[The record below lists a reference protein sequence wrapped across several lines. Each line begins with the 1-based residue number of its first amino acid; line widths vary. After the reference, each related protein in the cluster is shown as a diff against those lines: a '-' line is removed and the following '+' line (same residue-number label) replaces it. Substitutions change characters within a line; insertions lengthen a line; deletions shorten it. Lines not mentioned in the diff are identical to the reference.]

1 MEDIKKIQ
9 YAVLQDSCRKLNE
22 DRYKNDI
29 FIQEIKK
36 EINELNQ
43 KVDDIML
50 VLENITNDTTTYK
63 EAEALMQIV

>member
-1 MEDIKKIQ
+1 MTDIQTIEKAILK
-9 YAVLQDSCRKLNE
+9 DSMGRLNE
-22 DRYKNDI
+22 DRYGDDP

-50 VLENITNDTTTYK
+50 VLENITNDTPTYK
-63 EAEALMQIV
+63 EAASLWQIV

>member
-22 DRYKNDI
+22 DKYKNNI
-29 FIQEIKK
+29 FIQEIKD
-36 EINELNQ
+36 EIDMLNQ

-50 VLENITNDTTTYK
+50 VLENITNDTPTYK
-63 EAEALMQIV
+63 ETEALMQIV